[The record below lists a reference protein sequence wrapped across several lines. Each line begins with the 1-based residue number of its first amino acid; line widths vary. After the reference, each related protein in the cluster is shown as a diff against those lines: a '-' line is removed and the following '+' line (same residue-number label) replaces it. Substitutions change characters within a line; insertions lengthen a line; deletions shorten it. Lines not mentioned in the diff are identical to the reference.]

1 MAFKRIL
8 SAATAAALVF
18 SPTVSVAAR
27 SASPSAAGAQRV
39 APAAETVDEASELRR
54 NGILIPLAGVV
65 LIVLIVLLLTKKKKD
80 KAPVSP

>member
-8 SAATAAALVF
+8 SAATAVALVF
-18 SPTVSVAAR
+18 SPTVAVAAR
-27 SASPSAAGAQRV
+27 SASPSSAGAQQV

-54 NGILIPLAGVV
+54 HGILIPLAGVV
-65 LIVLIVLLLTKKKKD
+65 LIILIILLVTKKKKN